1 MENPPIVVALP
12 IGEFD
17 SESVNSEFEAIIQ
30 VFKDMG
36 IEPFTAAPVSSE
48 EEARQSITQLS
59 ERNPD
64 LILLIPLRG
73 LSAQTI
79 ETAVRASPALCLI
92 WPFQGRFGLP
102 SSALAVGALAETG
115 APVEL
120 FYAPPDNPSTPLRI
134 QAIARAAKAYS
145 RLSHSHI
152 GIIGNLF
159 PNLVACRYD
168 PGIIEA
174 RLGTKFLPISF
185 EEIRD
190 GLKSSSHHT
199 QEIEQ
204 FRQNT
209 INKHTISAS
218 DLNLL
223 DRSVQLHLALKQLA
237 TENQIDGFATDC
249 WIGFPRELGLN
260 PCFGFIEDAY
270 MLACEGDVM
279 VGLSQLIVRTITGA
293 PPFVG
298 DLFDIDMDGSLTLA
312 HCGAPA
318 SLAPKSENVMLKNNP
333 RAAQKG
339 FSTLVCRPRLSAGGV
354 TIFRFYGKNCDKMH
368 IAAGQL
374 INCEDGLDLMVKI
387 KLAGDRWD
395 FLEQCFGN
403 HYIVVPG
410 DIRNELKY
418 LCKWLRIT
426 PYET

>member
-1 MENPPIVVALP
+1 MENPPIVTALP

-17 SESVNSEFEAIIQ
+17 SESVNSDFEAIIQ
-30 VFKDMG
+30 VFKDLG
-36 IEPFTAAPVSSE
+36 IDPFTAAPVSSE
-48 EEARQSITQLS
+48 EEARRSITQLS
-59 ERNPD
+59 KSNPD

-73 LSAQTI
+73 LSAQMI
-79 ETAVRASPALCLI
+79 ETAVRASPTLCLI
-92 WPFQGRFGLP
+92 WPLQGRFGLP
-102 SSALAVGALAETG
+102 SSALAAGALNETG
-115 APVEL
+115 IPVEL
-120 FYAPPDNPSTPLRI
+120 FYAPPDNPSTPPRI

-145 RLSHSHI
+145 KLSHSRI

-159 PNLVACRYD
+159 PNLVSCRYD

-174 RLGTKFLPISF
+174 RLGTTFRTISF

-190 GLKSSSHHT
+190 GLKSLSHHT
-199 QEIEQ
+199 QESEP
-204 FRQNT
+204 FRQDT
-209 INKHTISAS
+209 INKHTIHAS

-223 DRSVQLHLALKQLA
+223 DGSVQLHLALKQLA
-237 TENQIDGFATDC
+237 EEYQIDGFAADC

-279 VGLSQLIVRTITGA
+279 VGLSQLIVRYITGTS
-293 PPFVG
+293 PFVG
-298 DLFDIDMDGSLTLA
+298 DLYDLDMDGSLTLA

-318 SLAPKSENVMLKNNP
+318 SLALNSEDVVLKNNQ

-339 FSTLVCRPRLSAGGV
+339 FSTLTCRPVLSPGPV
-354 TIFRFYGKNCDKMH
+354 TVFRFYGKDCDKMH
-368 IAAGQL
+368 IATGDL
-374 INCEDGLDLMVKI
+374 ISREDGLDLMVKI

-410 DIRNELKY
+410 DIRIELKF

-426 PYET
+426 SYET